1 MTYRDDGNL
10 AKNFTYDDSER
21 ASTLSFC
28 LRHRSRPTTPR
39 LPRDWLIGALSALS
53 AANSLPPLHFHVTPC
68 FVHQYSS
75 SLSNKLI
82 SYLSDKSFYF
92 VVTVLV
98 AALLTPN
105 RPL

>member
-1 MTYRDDGNL
+1 MTGIL
-10 AKNFTYDDSER
+10 TKNPTYDDSER
-21 ASTLSFC
+21 ATSTLSFC
-28 LRHRSRPTTPR
+28 LRHSSRPTTPR
-39 LPRDWLIGALSALS
+39 LPRDWLIGAPSALS
-53 AANSLPPLHFHVTPC
+53 AANSLPPLHFQVTPC

-75 SLSNKLI
+75 FLSDKLI

-98 AALLTPN
+98 AAFLTPN